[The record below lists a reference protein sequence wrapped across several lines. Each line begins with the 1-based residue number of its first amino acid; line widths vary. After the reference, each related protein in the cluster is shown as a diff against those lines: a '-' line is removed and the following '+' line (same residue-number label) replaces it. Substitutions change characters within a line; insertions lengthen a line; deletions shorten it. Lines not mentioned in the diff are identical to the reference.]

1 MVPDVAEAEAAP
13 LAELNDAAT
22 EDAAEALEAEAE
34 TEPVVSEAEMAD
46 AAEERDAPVE
56 DSVED
61 VPVDPD
67 DFGVVTGTGITVV
80 PEELSPEVEI
90 VPVPERVSEPLVTD
104 TGITV
109 VPCAPDTVLDVTLAA
124 DAPEVVA
131 DPA

>member
-34 TEPVVSEAEMAD
+34 TETDVSEAEIAD

-56 DSVED
+56 DI
-61 VPVDPD
+61 PVDPD

-104 TGITV
+104 PGTPV